1 MINYLESPLL
11 DELAPAHRCRN
22 HRPLAW
28 LEFPVLL
35 VPLLL
40 ASLSLGEAA
49 QRVKLGWDANAESN
63 IVGYVLQYGTISGEP
78 RQRIAVDCEKTT
90 ATVSVSGLADGTTY
104 FFTVIARNA
113 FGIESPPSNEVSYT
127 TPMSSEGGV
136 CDTAIGETN
145 VLTTADSWNGNLLVA
160 QRAKLERAA
169 TILSLSFYV
178 TRASGRLRLGIF
190 DATGPEGGPGTKI
203 AETGE
208 ITPTVGWNEATVNAA
223 VYAPRGTYWLAYLA
237 SDNNLAFVKQ
247 LSGQARYYRYP
258 YGTMPERFSSSSQSE
273 VVHWSLFAN
282 LSTLRIA
289 FPTRALTVTD
299 GTGNG
304 NYTEGTRVRV
314 SASAPAS
321 GQEFDRWTGDW
332 QILDNPLSP
341 TTTALMLFRDLAISA
356 SYRAKQHDPTSPVE
370 RFHREDVGWSLLK
383 GVMSTT
389 NSSIRRKRI
398 RK

>member
-1 MINYLESPLL
+1 MINYRRAPFSWMNWHLPTGVEITVLWHGWNFRSCSSRSCLLLCPLG
-11 DELAPAHRCRN
+11 
-22 HRPLAW
+22 RPLRG
-28 LEFPVLL
+28 
-35 VPLLL
+35 
-40 ASLSLGEAA
+40 SSS
-49 QRVKLGWDANAESN
+49 GWDANAESN
-63 IVGYVLQYGTISGEP
+63 IVGYVLRYGTISGEP
-78 RQRIAVDCEKTT
+78 SQRIAVGCEKTT
-90 ATVSVSGLADGTTY
+90 ATVSGLADGTTY

-136 CDTAIGETN
+136 CDIAIGETN

-169 TILSLSFYV
+169 TILSLSFYI

-203 AETGE
+203 AETDE
-208 ITPTVGWNEATVNAA
+208 ITPTVGWNKANVIAP

-237 SDNNLAFVKQ
+237 SDNNLAFVKK
-247 LSGQARYYRYP
+247 LSGLARYYRYP
-258 YGTMPERFSSSSQSE
+258 YGMMPERFSSSSQSE

-282 LSTLRIA
+282 LSSLGIE
-289 FPTRALTVTD
+289 FPTHALTVTE

-356 SYRAKQHDPTSPVE
+356 SYREKQHDPTPPVE
-370 RFHREDVGWSLLK
+370 RFHREGVGWSLLK
-383 GVMSTT
+383 GVMSTRT
-389 NSSIRRKRI
+389 LQSEGKRI
-398 RK
+398 ER